1 MSLPSPKRTSFR
13 LLWLGVLTS
22 CFLGAA
28 IDAVAQAAPSQEVQA
43 VGGPVKLSAPQT
55 SKGKPGSTDKI
66 KRNPNEDLTVRE
78 TTEIRVREQ
87 GVMVREAWI
96 PSEFELYVSRLA
108 SAGRKGANSPNDITV
123 PVRRFGADLLWSGV
137 AGPESDESNAVP
149 EDYLVGPGDELI
161 VDLWGGVEGNLRLK
175 VSRSGSI
182 NIPRVGT
189 VAVAGVR
196 FADLPKLL
204 RQRVAQNFRQFDLAV
219 SMGELRNMRVFVTG
233 FVTRPGL
240 HVVPS
245 LSSLTQALA
254 VAGGPTA
261 IGSFR
266 SLQLRRNG
274 QLVETLDLYDLMLR
288 GQMGVDRRLQS
299 GDVLHV
305 PAVGPQVAVIGSV
318 NNPAVFELKGD
329 EVLEDLLR
337 MAGGLAPVANRDSAV
352 VLALGNSL
360 PVREVQLPKDART
373 QLKAGEVLRVSSLAD
388 VSRPG
393 IATQKRVRVEG
404 EVSRPGDYLL
414 PVGATL
420 RDAVAAAGGATPD
433 AFLFGAEFNRE
444 SVRQQQT
451 VAYERTLLELEAE
464 FARSAVTRKERLG
477 PPPDGENPSQV
488 KAYSRIIERLRQVQ
502 PVGRVVLQMKP
513 SDKELPTVAL
523 EDGDRLYVP
532 TRAQSVSVYGSVFNT
547 GSYLY
552 GSDKNLA
559 HYLKQAGGPTR
570 NADEEGV
577 FVLRA
582 DGSVV
587 SNRAGGGSGWWSSD
601 AVQRLVALPGDTIY
615 VPEEMDKIRWTQNLK
630 DWAQILSQFG
640 LGAVALKNLNK

>member
-1 MSLPSPKRTSFR
+1 LIEPSKRMR
-13 LLWLGVLTS
+13 LLSTAPIFRSRHWLFV
-22 CFLGAA
+22 CALGLFWSAGA
-28 IDAVAQAAPSQEVQA
+28 AVAQAAPPQEIPLA
-43 VGGPVKLSAPQT
+43 GGPVKLASPQIAKARPGT
-55 SKGKPGSTDKI
+55 SDKI
-66 KRNPNEDLTVRE
+66 KKNPNEDLTVRE

-87 GVMVREAWI
+87 GVTVREAWA
-96 PSEFELYVSRLA
+96 PSEFELYVSRLTM
-108 SAGRKGANSPNDITV
+108 AG

-137 AGPESDESNAVP
+137 AVGEPDESNAVP

-161 VDLWGGVEGNLRLK
+161 LDLWGGVEGNLRLK

-189 VAVAGVR
+189 VGVAGVR

-204 RQRVAQNFRQFDLAV
+204 RQRVGQNFRQFDLAV

-240 HVVPS
+240 HFVPS

-254 VAGGPTA
+254 LAGGPTA

-266 SLQLRRNG
+266 TLHLRRNG

-288 GQMGVDRRLQS
+288 GQMGVDRRLQA

-329 EVLEDLLR
+329 EVLEDLLQ
-337 MAGGLAPVANRDSAV
+337 MAGGLAPVADRDAAV
-352 VLALGNSL
+352 VLALGNSM
-360 PVREVQLPKDART
+360 PVREVQLTKDART
-373 QLKAGEVLRVSSLAD
+373 QLRAGEVLRVSSLAD
-388 VSRPG
+388 VSRPS
-393 IATQKRVRVEG
+393 IASKKRVRVEG
-404 EVSRPGDYLL
+404 EVSRPGDYVL

-420 RDAVAAAGGATPD
+420 RDAVAAAGGVTPD
-433 AFLFGAEFNRE
+433 AFLFGAEFKRD
-444 SVRQQQT
+444 SVRRQQT

-464 FARSAVTRKERLG
+464 FARSPVSRKEQLG
-477 PPPDGENPSQV
+477 PPTDGENPSQV
-488 KAYSRIIERLRQVQ
+488 KAYSRLIERFRQVQ

-513 SDKELPTVAL
+513 ADRELPAVAL

-532 TRAQSVSVYGSVFNT
+532 TRPQSVSVYGSVFNT

-552 GSDKNLA
+552 GSDKSLA
-559 HYLKQAGGPTR
+559 QYLKQAGGPTR

-587 SNRAGGGSGWWSSD
+587 SNRAGGGSGWWSGG
-601 AVQRLVALPGDTIY
+601 AVQRLAALPGDTIY
-615 VPEEMDKIRWTQNLK
+615 VPEEMDKVRWSQSLK

>member
-1 MSLPSPKRTSFR
+1 MSLLSPKRTSFR
-13 LLWLGVLTS
+13 RLWLGVLTS
-22 CFLGAA
+22 CFLGVA

-43 VGGPVKLSAPQT
+43 VGGPVKLSGPQAI
-55 SKGKPGSTDKI
+55 KGKPGSTDKI

-108 SAGRKGANSPNDITV
+108 SADRKGANSPNDITV

-137 AGPESDESNAVP
+137 AGSEFDESNAVP

-204 RQRVAQNFRQFDLAV
+204 RQRVGQNFRQFDLAV
-219 SMGELRNMRVFVTG
+219 SMGELRTMRVFVTG
-233 FVTRPGL
+233 FVARPGL

-266 SLQLRRNG
+266 TLQLRRNG
-274 QLVETLDLYDLMLR
+274 QLVETLDLYELLLR
-288 GQMGVDRRLQS
+288 GQLGVDRRLQS
-299 GDVLHV
+299 GDVIHV

-318 NNPAVFELKGD
+318 NNQAVFELRGD
-329 EVLEDLLR
+329 EVLDDLLR
-337 MAGGLAPVANRDSAV
+337 MAGGLAPVANRDVAV
-352 VLALGNSL
+352 VLALGNSM
-360 PVREVQLPKDART
+360 PVREVQLSKDVRT
-373 QLKAGEVLRVSSLAD
+373 QLRAGEVLRVSSLAD
-388 VSRPG
+388 VSRPSL
-393 IATQKRVRVEG
+393 ASQKRVRVDG
-404 EVSRPGDYLL
+404 EVSRPGDYVL
-414 PVGATL
+414 PAGATL
-420 RDAVAAAGGATPD
+420 RDAVTAAGGLTPE
-433 AFLFGAEFNRE
+433 AFLFGSEFKRE
-444 SVRQQQT
+444 SVLKEQGK
-451 VAYERTLLELEAE
+451 AYERTLSELEAE
-464 FARSAVTRKERLG
+464 FARSSVSRNGRVG
-477 PPPDGENPSQV
+477 PLSDGEKPPQITE
-488 KAYSRIIERLRQVQ
+488 YGRLIERLRKVK
-502 PVGRVVLQMKP
+502 PVGRVVLQLKP
-513 SDKELPTVAL
+513 SDKEVPAIPL
-523 EDGDRLYVP
+523 EDGDSLSVP
-532 TRAQSVSVYGSVFNT
+532 AKAQSVSVYGSVFNT

-552 GSDKNLA
+552 GSERSLA

-582 DGSVV
+582 DGSVI
-587 SNRAGGGSGWWSSD
+587 SNRASGGSGWWSSD
-601 AVQRLVALPGDTIY
+601 TVQRLTALPGDTIF
-615 VPEEMDKIRWTQNLK
+615 VPEQMDKITWTQSLR
-630 DWAQILSQFG
+630 DWTQILSQFG
-640 LGAVALKNLNK
+640 LGAIALKNFNK